1 MYFVVYLYKV
11 WLNRKETMEYN
22 IEDAKKE
29 LREVNNCLSL
39 YMKKKR
45 ALQTFIQD
53 ENDRIKMIASPKSK
67 AWELKHDRT
76 FIEEHGRER
85 TQQEVAR
92 LMGYSLKQVQRF
104 LNEKEV

>member
-1 MYFVVYLYKV
+1 
-11 WLNRKETMEYN
+11 MEYN

-67 AWELKHDRT
+67 AWELKHDKE
-76 FIEEHGRER
+76 FIKEHGRER
-85 TQQEVAR
+85 TIKEVAR
-92 LMGYSLKQVQRF
+92 LMNYSERQIQRF
-104 LNEKEV
+104 LQKEN